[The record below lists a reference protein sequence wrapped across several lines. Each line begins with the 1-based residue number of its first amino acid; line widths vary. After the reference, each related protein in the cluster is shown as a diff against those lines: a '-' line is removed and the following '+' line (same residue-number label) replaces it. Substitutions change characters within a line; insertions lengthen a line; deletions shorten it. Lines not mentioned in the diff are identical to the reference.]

1 MTDQPFL
8 DATMAHL
15 DVVWSIARR
24 MSADPADAE
33 DLVQET
39 YARAWRGFADR
50 AAATSG
56 RGSSPSA

>member
-15 DVVWSIARR
+15 DVVWSLSRR
-24 MSADPADAE
+24 LSADPAAAE

-39 YARAWRGFADR
+39 YARAWAGFVAR
-50 AAATSG
+50 VAVTCG
-56 RGSSPSA
+56 HGWWRSA